1 MKTLITSVMRI
12 LCALVF
18 ALSGFAVSHAAE
30 EGKGEV
36 LFYRNPMNPAIT
48 SPVPAKD
55 SMGMDY
61 IPVYAVESGGDAT
74 VVRIDPAIVQN
85 LGVRTEPV
93 TRGKLWRR
101 IDTVGTL
108 AYDENRIAHIHV
120 RAEGWVEKLNI
131 HFVGESVRAGD
142 VLFEV
147 YSPVLVNAQAELL
160 QALKVGQK
168 DLISASR
175 ERLELLGIDKQ
186 QIREL
191 ERSRQAQSRIQVL
204 APRDGVVTELNARH
218 GMYVKPDMQVM
229 VLSDLSSLWLMAE
242 IYERQSAWVAVGQ
255 PAEMRLSAY
264 PGEVFEGEID
274 FVYPSLDSKTRT
286 LRARVRFDNPNE
298 RLRPD
303 MLANVQIFAGP
314 KQGVLSVPTQALIR
328 DGRVDRVIVAEG
340 EGKFRAVNVVAGME
354 SGEWTEISEGLAE
367 GEQVVVSGQFLID
380 SEASIRA
387 SVLRMQSGDAQ

>member
-1 MKTLITSVMRI
+1 MKSPTTAVLR
-12 LCALVF
+12 ALVF
-18 ALSGFAVSHAAE
+18 SLASIMTVQAADQ
-30 EGKGEV
+30 GKREA

-61 IPVYAVESGGDAT
+61 IPVYAVGSGGDAT
-74 VVRIDPAIVQN
+74 VISIDPAIVQN

-93 TRGKLWRR
+93 MRGKLWRR

-108 AYDENRIAHIHV
+108 AYDENHIAHIHV
-120 RAEGWVEKLNI
+120 RAEGWVEKLNT
-131 HFVGESVRAGD
+131 HFIGERVQAGD
-142 VLFEV
+142 VLFEF
-147 YSPVLVNAQAELL
+147 YSPVLSNAQAEYL

-175 ERLELLGIDKQ
+175 ERLELLGIDSQ

-191 ERSRQAQSRIQVL
+191 ERNRKTQSRIQVR
-204 APRDGVVTELNARH
+204 APQDGVVTELNARH

-229 VLSDLSSLWLMAE
+229 TLSDLSSLWLMADV
-242 IYERQSAWVAVGQ
+242 YERQSAWVAVGQ
-255 PAEMRLSAY
+255 TAEMRLSAY

-274 FVYPSLDSKTRT
+274 FVYPSLDPTTRT
-286 LRARVRFDNPNE
+286 LRARVHFDNPNE
-298 RLRPD
+298 RLKPD
-303 MLANVQIFAGP
+303 MLADVQIFAGP
-314 KQGVLSVPTQALIR
+314 KEGVLSIPTQALIR
-328 DGRVDRVIVAEG
+328 NGRTDRVIVAEG

-354 SGEWTEISEGLAE
+354 SGDWVEISEGLSE

-380 SEASIRA
+380 SEANIRA
-387 SVLRMQSGDAQ
+387 SAMRMQGGDAQ

>member
-1 MKTLITSVMRI
+1 MKFPTTSVSRI

-18 ALSGFAVSHAAE
+18 SLSGVMGTQAAE
-30 EGKGEV
+30 EGKREV
-36 LFYRNPMNPAIT
+36 LFYRNPMNAAIT
-48 SPVPAKD
+48 SPVPTKD

-61 IPVYAVESGGDAT
+61 IPVYANESSGNAA
-74 VVRIDPAIVQN
+74 VVSIDPAIVQN

-108 AYDENRIAHIHV
+108 AYDENRITHIHV
-120 RAEGWVEKLNI
+120 RAEGWVEKLNT

-147 YSPVLVNAQAELL
+147 YSPVLTNAQAELL

-168 DLISASR
+168 DLINASR
-175 ERLELLGIDKQ
+175 ERMELLGIDKQ
-186 QIREL
+186 EIRDL
-191 ERSRQAQSRIQVL
+191 ERSRQVQTRIQVR
-204 APRDGVVTELNARH
+204 APQDGVVTELNARH

-229 VLSDLSSLWLMAE
+229 TLSDLSSMWLQADVH
-242 IYERQSAWVAVGQ
+242 ERQSAWVAVGQ

-274 FVYPSLDSKTRT
+274 FVYPSLDPKTRT

-298 RLRPD
+298 RLKPD
-303 MLANVQIFAGP
+303 MLADVRIFAGP
-314 KQGVLSVPTQALIR
+314 KQGVLSIPTQALIR
-328 DGRVDRVIVAEG
+328 DGRTDRVIVAEG

-354 SGEWTEISEGLAE
+354 SGEWTEISEGLTE

-380 SEASIRA
+380 SEANIRA
-387 SVLRMQSGDAQ
+387 SVMRMQSGDAQ

>member
-160 QALKVGQK
+160 QALKV
-168 DLISASR
+168 
-175 ERLELLGIDKQ
+175 
-186 QIREL
+186 
-191 ERSRQAQSRIQVL
+191 
-204 APRDGVVTELNARH
+204 
-218 GMYVKPDMQVM
+218 
-229 VLSDLSSLWLMAE
+229 
-242 IYERQSAWVAVGQ
+242 
-255 PAEMRLSAY
+255 
-264 PGEVFEGEID
+264 
-274 FVYPSLDSKTRT
+274 
-286 LRARVRFDNPNE
+286 
-298 RLRPD
+298 
-303 MLANVQIFAGP
+303 
-314 KQGVLSVPTQALIR
+314 
-328 DGRVDRVIVAEG
+328 
-340 EGKFRAVNVVAGME
+340 
-354 SGEWTEISEGLAE
+354 
-367 GEQVVVSGQFLID
+367 
-380 SEASIRA
+380 
-387 SVLRMQSGDAQ
+387 

>member
-1 MKTLITSVMRI
+1 MKAPITSVVCA
-12 LCALVF
+12 LCAIVF
-18 ALSGFAVSHAAE
+18 SLSGLMVVQAAE
-30 EGKGEV
+30 DGKGEV

-61 IPVYAVESGGDAT
+61 IPVYAVESGGDAAL
-74 VVRIDPAIVQN
+74 VSIDPTIVQN

-93 TRGKLWRR
+93 MRGKLWRR

-108 AYDENRIAHIHV
+108 AYDEHRIAHIHV
-120 RAEGWVEKLNI
+120 RAEGWVEKLNV

-147 YSPVLVNAQAELL
+147 YSPVLANAQAELL
-160 QALKVGQK
+160 QAHKVGQK
-168 DLISASR
+168 DLINASR
-175 ERLELLGIDKQ
+175 ERLELLGIDTQ
-186 QIREL
+186 QIQEL
-191 ERSRQAQSRIQVL
+191 ERSRQAQSRIQVR

-229 VLSDLSSLWLMAE
+229 SLSDLSSLWLMAE
-242 IYERQSAWVAVGQ
+242 VYERQSAWVAVGQ

-264 PGEVFEGEID
+264 PGEIFEGEIEY
-274 FVYPSLDSKTRT
+274 VYPSLDPITRT
-286 LRARVRFDNPNE
+286 LRARVRFENPKA
-298 RLRPD
+298 RLKPD
-303 MLANVQIFAGP
+303 MLADVQIFAGP
-314 KQGVLSVPTQALIR
+314 KEGVLSVPTQALIR

-340 EGKFRAVNVVAGME
+340 EGKFRAANVVAGME
-354 SGEWTEISEGLAE
+354 SGEWTEISEGLTE